1 MPTILVFVAIVAVT
15 AFLAAWAHAAQRSRG
30 MAIALYVFFTLVS
43 LGLIIFGVLTLSR
56 GEPQGYPFLALG
68 IGIGLPLVDPLRRLL
83 ARVMPFDPNSKPD
96 MVGLSILLGIASYL
110 TTLNIVGPGTT
121 ITAVGITELVTQSLT
136 FVLISY
142 LGVGA
147 LISRSI
153 PSATERLGLHLPTLR
168 QTIIALALVFVA
180 FLITATSSILMGVF
194 QPELR
199 KEIEQGLVQM
209 TEQVSTFSG
218 ALILGLSAGIGEEI
232 LFRGAIQPRYG
243 IIFTSLV
250 FSLFH
255 VQYGFSLVV
264 LGIFLVG
271 ILFGLERQRMNTTTA
286 IITHLVYDTIAVV
299 VTSLAR

>member
-1 MPTILVFVAIVAVT
+1 MPTILVFVALVAVT
-15 AFLAAWAHAAQRSRG
+15 AFLAAWTHAAQRSRG
-30 MAIALYVFFTLVS
+30 LAIALYVIFTLVS
-43 LGLIIFGVLTLSR
+43 LGLIIFGALALSR
-56 GEPQGYPFLALG
+56 GDPRGYPFLALG
-68 IGIGLPLVDPLRRLL
+68 IGIALPLVGPLRGLL
-83 ARVMPFDPNSKPD
+83 ARFMPFDPSSIPD
-96 MVGLSILLGIASYL
+96 MVGLSILLGIALYL
-110 TTLNIVGPGTT
+110 TTLNIVGPGAAV
-121 ITAVGITELVTQSLT
+121 TAVGVTELVTQSLT

-147 LISRSI
+147 LISRSL
-153 PSATERLGLHLPTLR
+153 PSATERLGLHMPTLR
-168 QTIIALALVFVA
+168 QTIIALALVVVA

-194 QPELR
+194 QPELH

-218 ALILGLSAGIGEEI
+218 ALILGLSAGIGEEV

-299 VTSLAR
+299 ITSLAR

>member
-1 MPTILVFVAIVAVT
+1 MPTILVFVALVGVT
-15 AFLAAWAHAAQRSRG
+15 AFLAAWAHAAQRSHG
-30 MAIALYVFFTLVS
+30 LAIALYVIFTLLS
-43 LGLIIFGVLTLSR
+43 LGSIAFGVVTISKGDPR
-56 GEPQGYPFLALG
+56 GYPYLAVG
-68 IGIGLPLVDPLRRLL
+68 IGIALPFVGPLRRLL
-83 ARVMPFDPNSKPD
+83 ARFMPFDPNSMPD
-96 MVGLSILLGIASYL
+96 TVGLSILLGIALYL
-110 TTLNIVGPGTT
+110 TAINVIGPTAAV
-121 ITAVGITELVTQSLT
+121 TAVGITELVTQSLT

-147 LISRSI
+147 LINRSI
-153 PSATERLGLHLPTLR
+153 PSATQRLGLHVPSLR
-168 QTIIALALVFVA
+168 QTVIALALVLVA

-218 ALILGLSAGIGEEI
+218 ALILGLSAGIGEEV

-264 LGIFLVG
+264 LGIFMVG
-271 ILFGLERQRMNTTTA
+271 ILFGVERQRMNTTTA

-299 VTSLAR
+299 ITSLAR